1 MSPDINDSE
10 HKLELIKNQA
20 RRNNRTPREHCIVQ
34 IEKWRRRLEY
44 FSTDFRDLSREEFE
58 ILLEQERDDID

>member
-1 MSPDINDSE
+1 MSSDISDSDN
-10 HKLELIKNQA
+10 KLELIKSQA

-34 IEKWRRRLEY
+34 IDKWRRRLEY

-58 ILLEQERDDID
+58 IRIEQERDDID